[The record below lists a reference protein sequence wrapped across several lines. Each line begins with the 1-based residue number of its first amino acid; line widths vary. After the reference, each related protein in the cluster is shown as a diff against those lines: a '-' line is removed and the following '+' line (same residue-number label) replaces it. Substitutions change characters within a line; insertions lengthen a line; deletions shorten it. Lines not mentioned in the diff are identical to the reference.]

1 MFCPVCKAEYVTG
14 ITMCSDCNVKLVRKR
29 PADLPNQPDPADA
42 IVNLYSPINEMEL
55 AMIRS
60 ILDAEEIGYFVNNDN
75 FGSLE
80 VGPRIEIFNKKMIVV
95 PYDQYERASELITDY
110 LNKISEQEDEPK
122 RAYSLSDKIRMAV
135 EILLFGWIMPG
146 RKNKSNEQ
154 EN

>member
-1 MFCPVCKAEYVTG
+1 MFCPVCNAEYRSGFTV
-14 ITMCSDCNVKLVRKR
+14 CSDCNVELVRE
-29 PADLPNQPDPADA
+29 ADLQNQSDATDA

-60 ILDAEEIGYFVNNDN
+60 ILDGEGICYFVNNDN

-122 RAYSLSDKIRMAV
+122 RAYSLSDKIRMAA

-146 RKNKSNEQ
+146 RKNGRTNQKI
-154 EN
+154 

>member
-1 MFCPVCKAEYVTG
+1 MFCPNCNAEYRSG
-14 ITMCSDCNVKLVRKR
+14 FTMCSDCHVALVPERQ
-29 PADLPNQPDPADA
+29 PDLPNQPDPADA
-42 IVNLYSPINEMEL
+42 IVNLHSPSNEMEL

-60 ILDAEEIGYFVNNDN
+60 ILDAEEIYYFVNNDN
-75 FGSLE
+75 FGSLK

-122 RAYSLSDKIRMAV
+122 RAYSLSDKIRMGV

-146 RKNKSNEQ
+146 RKNKSNKQ